1 MKRHYKILS
10 VIALLAIG
18 FLFSCNNEQ
27 KTLKF
32 GYQPFGS
39 NLPIFVAFENGYFE
53 ELGLTVEPVKII
65 SANSAANAVVNNEII
80 ANATVPL
87 NVLLNIEEK
96 QPGLMKIFMVKA
108 TSSEVWSDYILT
120 KKGSLLTSLAD
131 FKGKKIGSYP
141 GSNNRML
148 LQIILDQ
155 FVEDK
160 DYTTVEMP
168 PSTQLQGLDAG
179 NVDAILT
186 YDELAMTALENNI
199 AQVLVENPLSK
210 YVIDPYNGFP
220 YVISTKFMKENP
232 IEAKKIIEA
241 MFKAADFIKS
251 NENEA
256 RQILKKWTKC
266 DETIAQKVNLWNQVK
281 LNEIDRNAL
290 QDLADIFYEN
300 EIIGKKI
307 DTKSLYVP
315 LELLDK

>member
-1 MKRHYKILS
+1 MKRYYKILS
-10 VIALLAIG
+10 IITILAIS
-18 FLFSCNNEQ
+18 FLYSCNNKQEI
-27 KTLKF
+27 LKF

-53 ELGLTVEPVKII
+53 ELGLSVEPVKII

-120 KKGSLLTSLAD
+120 KKGSPITSLSD
-131 FKGKKIGSYP
+131 LKGKKIGSYP

-155 FVEDK
+155 FVENK
-160 DYTTVEMP
+160 DYTTIEMP

-186 YDELAMTALENNI
+186 YDELAMTALENDI

-232 IEAKKIIEA
+232 NDAKKIIEA
-241 MFKAADFIKS
+241 MFKAVDFIKS
-251 NENEA
+251 NEDEA
-256 RQILKKWTKC
+256 RQILKKWTNC
-266 DETIAQKVNLWNQVK
+266 NDTIALKVKLWNQVK
-281 LNEIDRNAL
+281 LNEINKNAL
-290 QDLADIFYEN
+290 QNLSDIFYEN
-300 EIIGKKI
+300 GITRKKI

-315 LELLDK
+315 IELLNN